1 MQSFD
6 VRVGEIV
13 RYAITERVF
22 PGAVLAVLKN
32 GNFAYEQCFGH
43 FTYDQ
48 ESPDVLKNTVYDI
61 ASLTK
66 QIVATGALILF
77 DRGDIH
83 LEDTINLFLPELAG
97 SSIGNVTIFNLLTHT
112 SGINIQTSKFR
123 VDELGSLLSGILPQL
138 DVHDSGQVVQ
148 YANINTY
155 LLGEI
160 VSRISGLSLSDF
172 LSQEIFVPLGM
183 SSTFFAPK
191 KNIQSAIPPTEIL
204 HDGTLIQGI
213 VHDESARMMGG
224 MVGQAGIFSNV
235 IDLGSF
241 INSWLG
247 VAKQILKS
255 RTIELATKNQT
266 TGLNKACGLGWHLD
280 NSDYLGA
287 DFQLGTFFHPGFT
300 GAIMGGNKKNSLGF
314 VFLSNCTY
322 PNREGNIKKNM
333 LFQKLLKE
341 VFQEFYA

>member
-138 DVHDSGQVVQ
+138 DVHDSGQVQ
-148 YANINTY
+148 YANIFIFI
-155 LLGEI
+155 GEI
-160 VSRISGLSLSDF
+160 VSRISFVFIRFSPKRFCTAWHEFDF
-172 LSQEIFVPLGM
+172 LL
-183 SSTFFAPK
+183 K
-191 KNIQSAIPPTEIL
+191 KIY
-204 HDGTLIQGI
+204 
-213 VHDESARMMGG
+213 
-224 MVGQAGIFSNV
+224 
-235 IDLGSF
+235 
-241 INSWLG
+241 
-247 VAKQILKS
+247 
-255 RTIELATKNQT
+255 NQ
-266 TGLNKACGLGWHLD
+266 
-280 NSDYLGA
+280 
-287 DFQLGTFFHPGFT
+287 
-300 GAIMGGNKKNSLGF
+300 
-314 VFLSNCTY
+314 
-322 PNREGNIKKNM
+322 
-333 LFQKLLKE
+333 LFRQQR
-341 VFQEFYA
+341 FP